1 VAEESSAPPPPVSAA
16 VEEGYTVAE
25 ATTPQ
30 AILELPAKAGPS
42 DGDVVMI
49 LDEDPTP
56 PPSSRSRD
64 VVMTPVSE
72 PTPVAAVV
80 DPSPVVEV
88 PEPSP
93 VVETLEP
100 SLAAG
105 AAGTSSAVGVV
116 TVEEVMELA
125 TSRYI
130 DFPSVGNI
138 DLEAPQLPEKVLDVA
153 TEQMFAEPSIME
165 TIASASKELH
175 EYERADDFAPTAVAE
190 AVDAALEAPVV
201 SMELAASAS
210 APPPT
215 SENWEAS
222 LAQSAEAAKTTTT
235 VAAIDTTEVVVRE
248 AGSSPP
254 YPVAAGADEVR
265 ALDGPAT
272 TVQERV
278 APETT
283 TRAASPKIQDAEET
297 GASLSQGAASGEAQA
312 LELACTPWAATFGSG
327 DDIKDG

>member
-25 ATTPQ
+25 VTTPQ
-30 AILELPAKAGPS
+30 AILEPPAEAGPS
-42 DGDVVMI
+42 DGDVVMV
-49 LDEDPTP
+49 LDEDPMH

-72 PTPVAAVV
+72 PTPVATVA

-100 SLAAG
+100 SPAAG

-138 DLEAPQLPEKVLDVA
+138 DLEAPQFPEKVLDVA

-175 EYERADDFAPTAVAE
+175 EYECAGDFAPTAVAE
-190 AVDAALEAPVV
+190 AADAAEAPVV
-201 SMELAASAS
+201 NMELAASAS

-215 SENWEAS
+215 SENREAS
-222 LAQSAEAAKTTTT
+222 LAQSAEATKTTTT
-235 VAAIDTTEVVVRE
+235 VATINTTEAVVRE

-254 YPVAAGADEVR
+254 HPVAAGADEVR
-265 ALDGPAT
+265 ALDEPAT

-283 TRAASPKIQDAEET
+283 TRAASPEIQDAEET
-297 GASLSQGAASGEAQA
+297 GASLSQGATSGEAQA
-312 LELACTPWAATFGSG
+312 LELACTPWAATFGSV